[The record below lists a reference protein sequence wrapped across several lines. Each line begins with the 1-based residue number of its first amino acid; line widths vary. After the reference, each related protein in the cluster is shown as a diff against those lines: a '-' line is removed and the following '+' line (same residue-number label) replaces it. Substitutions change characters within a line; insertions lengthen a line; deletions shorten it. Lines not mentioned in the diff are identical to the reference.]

1 MESIVTIYREFSYSM
16 PSFKKVI
23 EVRFPR
29 MFAPEWIGRAARL
42 PRVSKIRDRF
52 RGEGK
57 VAPSREIRQKQYHGS
72 NKFLIQI
79 VSNCY
84 DRITPPPLPP
94 LLVATS
100 TPHRLNRIPSF
111 RY

>member
-16 PSFKKVI
+16 SSFKKVI
-23 EVRFPR
+23 EVQFPR

-84 DRITPPPLPP
+84 DQITPP